1 MTQEIEYHDAMVTIL
16 ELIWGDGFMA
26 PGGKGNV
33 DNLVEGLDVRN
44 KSILDI
50 GSGLGGPA
58 FVLAKGYG
66 ASVMDFFRF
75 DDIGK
80 IIEHWGSIQ
89 GIPANTKNG
98 NPMY

>member
-16 ELIWGDGFMA
+16 ELIWSDGFMA

-50 GSGLGGPA
+50 G
-58 FVLAKGYG
+58 
-66 ASVMDFFRF
+66 
-75 DDIGK
+75 
-80 IIEHWGSIQ
+80 
-89 GIPANTKNG
+89 
-98 NPMY
+98 